1 MGSKPRKAGMG
12 AAVAVLA
19 VVVGLVLIIGVIL
32 LMMWL
37 QPGIEHS
44 PAQALQLVPRT
55 LQSIVR
61 PA

>member
-1 MGSKPRKAGMG
+1 MG

-32 LMMWL
+32 LMMLL
-37 QPGIEHS
+37 QPGIQHS